1 MKSDKKRAEMQRNAD
16 IEELKRRRVAMW
28 KHYHSL
34 PDSDPK
40 KEEVKQA
47 AMGLYDGLKQVG
59 AL

>member
-1 MKSDKKRAEMQRNAD
+1 MKSDKKREEIKRAKD
-16 IEELKRRRVAMW
+16 IETLKQRRVAMW
-28 KHYHSL
+28 KHYHTL